1 MNFTD
6 LQIDLRDYLDELI
19 TFVGLGNRL
28 RGDDAAGLELLD
40 LIEKSG
46 VFPGAYY
53 VSAGTNPE
61 NYLEQILSAKPGLV
75 IFLDA
80 CDLGNDPGAIRWLNN
95 DEIETAGIST
105 HAFSITMIEKYLNL
119 ERETECRYLA
129 VQPGSIN
136 AGSGLSTETRLGLQ
150 RFFGC

>member
-28 RGDDAAGLELLD
+28 RGDDAVGLELLD

-80 CDLGNDPGAIRWLNN
+80 CDLGDDPGAIRWLKN

-129 VQPGSIN
+129 IQPAVTGI
-136 AGSGLSTETRLGLQ
+136 GEDLSPELRQGIDA
-150 RFFGC
+150 FFE

>member
-6 LQIDLRDYLDELI
+6 LQVDLRDYLDELI

-46 VFPGAYY
+46 IFPGAYY

-61 NYLEQILSAKPGLV
+61 NYLEQILSANPGLV
-75 IFLDA
+75 VFLDA
-80 CDLGNDPGAIRWLNN
+80 CDLGNDPGSIRWLNN

-105 HAFSITMIEKYLNL
+105 HAFSIIMIEKYLNL
-119 ERETECRYLA
+119 ERKTECRYLA
-129 VQPGSIN
+129 IQPSFTGP
-136 AGSGLSTETRLGLQ
+136 GSGLSAETRQGIEA
-150 RFFGC
+150 FFE